1 MLPAMALFFVWSV
14 VCLPANALGLSTEP
28 MAEQPAVLVSPK
40 QKTPVPIY
48 LRPAPNQPNVGY
60 GPDGAAVT
68 VLEQA
73 GDYFGDSD
81 PQTTWNHIRLDSPP
95 YTEGWLQGK
104 YLSFPGE
111 TKDLP

>member
-1 MLPAMALFFVWSV
+1 
-14 VCLPANALGLSTEP
+14 